1 MNRRV
6 ASQKNI
12 LTESKISHQI
22 VSLPTIGLV
31 RNVHPKDF
39 GGAEKYQLE
48 LAKLLKKNQLNP
60 IIITSSIKLQQEAKA
75 ASIRV
80 IHAPYCRKQNWSGLS
95 NFLLPVYF
103 LWQIFLTFWYVVKLH
118 TEKINCLHLQ
128 SRDDLLAGT
137 LAAKI

>member
-1 MNRRV
+1 MNRRA
-6 ASQKNI
+6 ASKKNI
-12 LTESKISHQI
+12 PTESKISHQI

-80 IHAPYCRKQNWSGLS
+80 IHAPYCRNKTGVVSQTFSYQ
-95 NFLLPVYF
+95 F
-103 LWQIFLTFWYVVKLH
+103 IFFGKFF
-118 TEKINCLHLQ
+118 
-128 SRDDLLAGT
+128 
-137 LAAKI
+137 